1 MKIEFKE
8 GIIKTYIRTVLEMY
22 KNNYDYDGDYDCY
35 CDWNED
41 WDWALALRITR
52 LICTY
57 TGLSGSGTRM
67 FIWRLL
73 DCSGIYICIHDSWR
87 QKVRLKQQEQRNK
100 RINMQENNHFTC
112 AAQRIHLKQIK

>member
-1 MKIEFKE
+1 MARHEIEFKKR
-8 GIIKTYIRTVLEMY
+8 IIKTYIQTVLEMY
-22 KNNYDYDGDYDCY
+22 KNDYDYDGDYDCY
-35 CDWNED
+35 ED

-57 TGLSGSGTRM
+57 TGLCGSGTRM

-100 RINMQENNHFTC
+100 QINMQENNHFTC
-112 AAQRIHLKQIK
+112 AAQ